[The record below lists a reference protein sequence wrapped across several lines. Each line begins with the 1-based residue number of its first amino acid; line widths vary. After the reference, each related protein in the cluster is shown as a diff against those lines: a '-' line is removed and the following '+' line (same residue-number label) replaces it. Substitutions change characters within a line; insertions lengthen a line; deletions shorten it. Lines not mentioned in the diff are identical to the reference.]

1 MDDKSNYYDKES
13 IGLLLSPIH
22 EKLDRILDQTTKTNG
37 RVTSLEATRDTS
49 KGWIAGF
56 SVSIVLIISLLVYI
70 FNLRLENIQIPQPQP
85 ETKTKTSLR

>member
-1 MDDKSNYYDKES
+1 MEDKNNYYNKES

-37 RVTSLEATRDTS
+37 RVTSLEATRDTN

-70 FNLRLENIQIPQPQP
+70 FNLRLDNIQSTHV
-85 ETKTKTSLR
+85 ETKAKTSLR

>member
-37 RVTSLEATRDTS
+37 RVTSLEASRDIGR
-49 KGWIAGF
+49 GWITGF
-56 SVSIVLIISLLVYI
+56 SVSVVLIISLLVYI
-70 FNLRLENIQIPQPQP
+70 FNLRLENIQIPQP